1 MSTIENAP
9 AASGGA
15 ASSRAP
21 EPLKR
26 SAMIKPIIIVVVLV
40 VLLLAGIT
48 GSNIYF
54 GMKKGKQMALAFS
67 APATVATATAT
78 NTEWQA
84 QSQAVGSLLAAK
96 GADLAPQAS
105 GVVDRI
111 SFESGNDVK
120 KGDVL
125 LRLRPNDDPA
135 KLAQLQAAAVLA
147 ELTLKRD
154 REQLAA
160 QAISQATV
168 DTDVSNLKS
177 ANAQVAAQ
185 QALMEEKIVRA
196 PFAGRLGIRQI
207 DEGQYLTAG
216 TTVVTLQ
223 ALDPIYVD
231 FYVPQQMLAAL
242 KKGETVTASVDAY
255 PGAKFAGTIS
265 AINSKVDSA
274 SRNVQVRASLPNA
287 DRRLVPGMYAT
298 VEINNGA
305 ARSLV
310 TVPQTAISNNPYGD
324 VVYVVEKGGNDD
336 QGHPKLTVQ
345 QHFVKLGPTRGD
357 QVAIESGVSA
367 GDVVVTQGQMKLRNG
382 APVTINN
389 STTPTNDPA
398 PTPPNE

>member
-1 MSTIENAP
+1 VSTIETAP
-9 AASGGA
+9 AAPGGA

-84 QSQAVGSLLAAK
+84 QSQAVGSLRAAK

-147 ELTLKRD
+147 DLTLKRD

-310 TVPQTAISNNPYGD
+310 TVPQTAISYNPYGD

-389 STTPTNDPA
+389 STTPSNDPA

>member
-1 MSTIENAP
+1 VSTIESAP
-9 AASGGA
+9 AAPGGA

-26 SAMIKPIIIVVVLV
+26 SAMIKPMIIVVVLV

-54 GMKKGKQMALAFS
+54 GKKKGEQMKLAFS

-84 QSQAVGSLLAAK
+84 QSQAVGSLRAAK

-147 ELTLKRD
+147 DLTLKRD

-242 KKGETVTASVDAY
+242 KKGDTVTASVDAY
-255 PGAKFAGTIS
+255 PGATFTGTIS

-298 VEINNGA
+298 VAINNGPV
-305 ARSLV
+305 RNLV
-310 TVPQTAISNNPYGD
+310 TVPQTAISYNPYGD

-382 APVTINN
+382 APVAINN
-389 STTPTNDPA
+389 STTPSNDPA

>member
-1 MSTIENAP
+1 MSTIETAP
-9 AASGGA
+9 AAPGGA

-78 NTEWQA
+78 NIEWQA
-84 QSQAVGSLLAAK
+84 QSQAVGSLRAAK

-310 TVPQTAISNNPYGD
+310 TVPQTAISYNPYGD

-367 GDVVVTQGQMKLRNG
+367 GDIVVTQGQMKLRNG

-389 STTPTNDPA
+389 STTPSNDPA

>member
-1 MSTIENAP
+1 
-9 AASGGA
+9 
-15 ASSRAP
+15 
-21 EPLKR
+21 
-26 SAMIKPIIIVVVLV
+26 MIKPIIIVVVLV
-40 VLLLAGIT
+40 VLLLAAIT

-67 APATVATATAT
+67 APSTVATATAT

-84 QSQAVGSLLAAK
+84 HTQAVGSLRAAK
-96 GADLAPQAS
+96 GADLAAQAS
-105 GVVDRI
+105 GVVDQI

-125 LRLRPNDDPA
+125 LRLRPNDDFA

-147 ELTLKRD
+147 DLTLKRD
-154 REQLAA
+154 QEQLAA

-185 QALMEEKIVRA
+185 QALIEEKIVRA

-231 FYVPQQMLAAL
+231 FYVPQQMLAQL
-242 KKGETVTASVDAY
+242 KKGDTVTASVDAY
-255 PGAKFAGTIS
+255 PGAKFSGQVAS
-265 AINSKVDSA
+265 INSKVDAA

-298 VEINNGA
+298 VEINNGP

-310 TVPQTAISNNPYGD
+310 TVPQTAISYNPYGN
-324 VVYVVEKGGNDD
+324 VVYVVEKAGNDD

-345 QHFVKLGPTRGD
+345 QHFVKTGATRGD
-357 QVAIESGVSA
+357 QVAIESGIAA
-367 GDVVVTQGQMKLRNG
+367 GDVVVTQGQMKLHNG
-382 APVTINN
+382 SPVAINN

>member
-1 MSTIENAP
+1 MSTIETAP
-9 AASGGA
+9 AAPGGA

-84 QSQAVGSLLAAK
+84 QSQAVGSLRAAK

-310 TVPQTAISNNPYGD
+310 TVPQTAISYNPYGD

-389 STTPTNDPA
+389 STTPSNDPA